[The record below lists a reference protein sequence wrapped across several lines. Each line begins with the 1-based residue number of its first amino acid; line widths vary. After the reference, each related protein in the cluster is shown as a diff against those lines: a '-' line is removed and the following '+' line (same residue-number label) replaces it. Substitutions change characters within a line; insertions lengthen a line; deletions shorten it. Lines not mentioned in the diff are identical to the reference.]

1 MKDCQPHQTKAFCL
15 ALIGALIAVA
25 CTPNAPGGPQV
36 NAGLDPATVV
46 EIVGDSS
53 SALVITDMG
62 ELWATG
68 LNHSGQLGIALD
80 DSRLVKVE
88 PKPPVDSPP
97 PHPNY
102 NIVPGYL
109 PNPIRVAT
117 NVKQAAISPHAGA
130 YLTTEGELWVMGS
143 ENGLKYFPEVRREL
157 ANRTKGA
164 IPDYIIRPLKVMDD
178 VKKIVAGSHLLIL
191 QENGDLFG
199 ISENYW
205 GELGH
210 GQTVSDPVLIDQGV
224 TDAFIGEWITFYLKN
239 DGELYGCGR
248 NFWGELGFGEPTLK
262 EYYVHSHED
271 PPHSD
276 RMNFPPQL
284 IATGVQSVYSEGYS
298 TLLLKTDGKLYMLGK
313 NINNVYRDG
322 SEYQTT
328 PQLIAED
335 VRKMGIAT
343 LEWEEQALI
352 ILTNTDQLLAWGSN
366 LARLGVQS
374 AGEQWAEIAAD
385 VKDFWTTPNLFVLT
399 NTGQMRAAGPP
410 ADVNITNKDI
420 GQLAGWS
427 WD

>member
-1 MKDCQPHQTKAFCL
+1 MNTRQLRHLLKVFCL
-15 ALIGALIAVA
+15 TLTVALLAVA
-25 CTPNAPGGPQV
+25 CTPNSNGGPQV
-36 NAGLDPATVV
+36 NEGLDSATVAN
-46 EIVGDSS
+46 IVGDSS
-53 SALVITDMG
+53 RALLVTASG

-68 LNHSGQLGIALD
+68 LNDSGQLGIAID
-80 DSRLVKVE
+80 DKRLVQVD
-88 PKPPVDSPP
+88 PKPPIVSGTPAYP
-97 PHPNY
+97 SY
-102 NIVPGYL
+102 NTVPGYL
-109 PNPIRVAT
+109 PNPIRVTT
-117 NVKQAAISPHAGA
+117 NVKQATISPHAGA
-130 YLTTEGELWVMGS
+130 YLTTEGELWVMGYES
-143 ENGLKYFPEVRREL
+143 DLKYFPEVRQEL
-157 ANRTKGA
+157 ANQTKGA
-164 IPDYIIRPLKVMDD
+164 TRNDVVRPIKVMDE
-178 VKKIVAGSHLLIL
+178 VKKVVGGWNILFL

-199 ISENYW
+199 TGDNHW

-210 GQTVSDPVLIDQGV
+210 AQMISDPLLIDQGV
-224 TDAFIGEWITFYLKN
+224 TDVFSGNGMTFYLKN

-248 NFWGELGFGEPTLK
+248 NIWGELGFGEPLK
-262 EYYVHSHED
+262 VEGHPADISPTV
-271 PPHSD
+271 
-276 RMNFPPQL
+276 RMNIPPQL
-284 IATGVQSVYSEGYS
+284 IATRVQSVYSEGFS

-352 ILTNTDQLLAWGSN
+352 ILTNADQLLAWGSN

-399 NTGQMRAAGPP
+399 NNGQMRAAGPP

>member
-1 MKDCQPHQTKAFCL
+1 MNTRQLRHLLKVFCL
-15 ALIGALIAVA
+15 TLIVALLAVA
-25 CTPNAPGGPQV
+25 CRPNLNGGPQV
-36 NAGLDPATVV
+36 NKGLDPATIAD
-46 EIVGDSS
+46 IVGDSS

-88 PKPPVDSPP
+88 PKPPVDNPP
-97 PHPNY
+97 PYPTY
-102 NIVPGYL
+102 DIVPGYL
-109 PNPIRVAT
+109 PSPIRIAN
-117 NVKQAAISPHAGA
+117 NVKQAAMLNDASA
-130 YLTTEGELWVMGS
+130 YLTNDGQLWVMGY
-143 ENGLKYFPEVRREL
+143 ENTLKYFPKVRREL
-157 ANRTKGA
+157 ANRTQG
-164 IPDYIIRPLKVMDD
+164 PYPQNIIRPLKVMEE
-178 VKKIVAGSHLLIL
+178 VQKIVASNHLLIL
-191 QENGDLFG
+191 KENGDLFG
-199 ISENYW
+199 AGDNYW

-210 GQTVSDPVLIDQGV
+210 AQMISDPLLIDQGV
-224 TDAFIGEWITFYLKN
+224 TDVFSGNGMTFYLKN

-248 NFWGELGFGEPTLK
+248 NIWGELGFGEPLK
-262 EYYVHSHED
+262 VEGHPADISPTV
-271 PPHSD
+271 
-276 RMNFPPQL
+276 RMNIPPQL
-284 IATGVQSVYSEGYS
+284 IATGVQSVYSEGFS

-352 ILTNTDQLLAWGSN
+352 ILTNADQLLAWGSN